1 MQAKTAKDKVRL
13 DNFERRYAVFEAF
26 RIFVKDLLRHAKI
39 DEQKFHEFSISTA
52 DVDFL
57 FGKEVSNYV
66 EEFRARAIKM
76 LVAQGNLSG
85 EPTGEYRQKLTQT
98 KHEEVAW
105 FADQHDNLKKLY
117 HPYLHLPQP

>member
-1 MQAKTAKDKVRL
+1 MCSVSEFLELLSGALVPILAIFGIYYARMQAKTAKDKVRL

-26 RIFVKDLLRHAKI
+26 RIFVKDSLRHAKI

-66 EEFRARAIKM
+66 
-76 LVAQGNLSG
+76 
-85 EPTGEYRQKLTQT
+85 
-98 KHEEVAW
+98 
-105 FADQHDNLKKLY
+105 
-117 HPYLHLPQP
+117 